1 MLMPKAREQ
10 SANCGQGVGVRLPLS
25 SEVSIHKT
33 VEVRVGHGWRGALV
47 RVAVDVP
54 LHHLRA
60 EGRYKAIWKMGIQSS
75 LAQGQ
80 STKVMLMI
88 KWIRTSRLWLSIKSS
103 LSLSALTP
111 AVASQGHLT
120 YKKTHPPLGPPIT
133 LRIGLQKCPRERR
146 FLMGEVPL

>member
-1 MLMPKAREQ
+1 MPGSWCRVQGAGFRVDEPLHHLRTWTLCITQPRVAKLFRFTAEVPPRLMPKAREQ

-47 RVAVDVP
+47 LVTVDVP

-103 LSLSALTP
+103 LSL
-111 AVASQGHLT
+111 
-120 YKKTHPPLGPPIT
+120 
-133 LRIGLQKCPRERR
+133 
-146 FLMGEVPL
+146 